1 MGHPIKPYLSI
12 EQQIDH
18 LKNKE
23 KMTINNVA
31 FAKKVLSRINYYH
44 LSGYWY
50 NLYNNNKEF
59 IPGTTFEQ
67 IYKLYQFD
75 CKLRFLITQLLKDLE
90 LKFKAHIA
98 NYIGEQWGPLGYQG
112 VKHFYD
118 KDAYTNFLSILN
130 KKKKQYKNKPFVH
143 HHINNYDGKFP
154 IWAVIEILSF
164 SDVTKF
170 YKSFYDADRKKLLK
184 KNYKNNWDIIKN
196 ATETPIWA
204 VIEILSFSDVTKFY
218 KSFYDADRKK
228 LLKKN
233 YKNNWDIIKNA
244 TETPKWIITL
254 CNIRNIC
261 AHYERLYNTR
271 LVNSVKLPQKYATYN
286 IKTNKLFA
294 AIIILM
300 LLIDDNQIKSKFIT
314 DLKMLFNQ
322 YNFINIQQ
330 MGFPNN
336 WEDILKL

>member
-50 NLYNNNKEF
+50 NLYDNNKEF

-118 KDAYTNFLSILN
+118 EDSHINFLYILN
-130 KKKKQYKNKPFVH
+130 KKKK
-143 HHINNYDGKFP
+143 
-154 IWAVIEILSF
+154 
-164 SDVTKF
+164 
-170 YKSFYDADRKKLLK
+170 
-184 KNYKNNWDIIKN
+184 
-196 ATETPIWA
+196 
-204 VIEILSFSDVTKFY
+204 
-218 KSFYDADRKK
+218 
-228 LLKKN
+228 
-233 YKNNWDIIKNA
+233 
-244 TETPKWIITL
+244 
-254 CNIRNIC
+254 
-261 AHYERLYNTR
+261 
-271 LVNSVKLPQKYATYN
+271 
-286 IKTNKLFA
+286 
-294 AIIILM
+294 
-300 LLIDDNQIKSKFIT
+300 
-314 DLKMLFNQ
+314 
-322 YNFINIQQ
+322 
-330 MGFPNN
+330 
-336 WEDILKL
+336 

>member
-50 NLYNNNKEF
+50 NLYDNNKEF

-98 NYIGEQWGPLGYQG
+98 NYIGEPWGPLGYQS
-112 VKHFYD
+112 VSHFYD
-118 KDAYTNFLSILN
+118 EDSHINFLYILN
-130 KKKKQYKNKPFVH
+130 KKKKQYKNKPFVQ
-143 HHINNYDGKFP
+143 HHIDNYDGK
-154 IWAVIEILSF
+154 L
-164 SDVTKF
+164 
-170 YKSFYDADRKKLLK
+170 
-184 KNYKNNWDIIKN
+184 
-196 ATETPIWA
+196 PIWA

-322 YNFINIQQ
+322 YNFTNIQQ